1 MSKLKLSDKKFWD
14 GVYCY
19 EENDVKMFIKK
30 LKLDIKELEEDSVN
44 NYEDTLI
51 NPTEIF
57 ELIDKRAG
65 EELKW
70 I

>member
-1 MSKLKLSDKKFWD
+1 MSKFKLSDKKFWD

-19 EENDVKMFIKK
+19 EENDVKIFIKK
-30 LKLDIKELEEDSVN
+30 LKLDIKELEDDLERR
-44 NYEDTLI
+44 YTFEDTLI

-65 EELKW
+65 EEL